1 MTTVFRKVVLAT
13 TIAIEVIL
21 HDLVQLNGIISNLM
35 LDGSYYYKNGD
46 NSTYYNDGQGGATY
60 TAPDGKVYKK

>member
-1 MTTVFRKVVLAT
+1 M
-13 TIAIEVIL
+13 IYW
-21 HDLVQLNGIISNLM
+21 QLNGVIADVV

-46 NSTYYNDGQGGATY
+46 NSTYYNNGQGGATY